1 MDQRRGELRGGLDDL
16 GPFASLRVKLA
27 HTDYTHT
34 EFESDEVGTVFEN
47 ESTEGRVEL
56 VHRPWAG
63 WDGAFG
69 LQWAQRDF
77 GAIGDEAFVP
87 ASQTRDTGLFWI
99 GHRQFDTLRLE
110 LGARH
115 DRNEIDID
123 NTGPAARP
131 DPHFGTPSP
140 SAAPSWAHH
149 VAFHPPFGAHPPPT
163 HPT

>member
-1 MDQRRGELRGGLDDL
+1 MDQRRGELRGGLDNL

-34 EFESDEVGTVFEN
+34 EFEGNEVGTVFEN

-77 GAIGDEAFVP
+77 EAIGDEAFVP
-87 ASQTRDTGLFWI
+87 ASQTRDARLFLI
-99 GHRQFDTLRLE
+99 GHRQFDTLRL
-110 LGARH
+110 ARRAPH
-115 DRNEIDID
+115 DRNTLHSD
-123 NTGPAARP
+123 NAGHAAQPPNPPA
-131 DPHFGTPSP
+131 
-140 SAAPSWAHH
+140 
-149 VAFHPPFGAHPPPT
+149 
-163 HPT
+163 

>member
-1 MDQRRGELRGGLDDL
+1 MVRRPPRATRTDTLFPYTTLFR
-16 GPFASLRVKLA
+16 SRVKLA

-47 ESTEGRVEL
+47 ESPEGRVEL

-77 GAIGDEAFVP
+77 EAIGDEAFVP

-99 GHRQFDTLRLE
+99 GHRQVDPLRPE
-110 LGARH
+110 LAEIRRACCRARVCA
-115 DRNEIDID
+115 DEYISGDA
-123 NTGPAARP
+123 G
-131 DPHFGTPSP
+131 S
-140 SAAPSWAHH
+140 
-149 VAFHPPFGAHPPPT
+149 
-163 HPT
+163 

>member
-1 MDQRRGELRGGLDDL
+1 MRI
-16 GPFASLRVKLA
+16 
-27 HTDYTHT
+27 
-34 EFESDEVGTVFEN
+34 SDWSSDVC
-47 ESTEGRVEL
+47 SSDL

-63 WDGAFG
+63 LDGAFG

-77 GAIGDEAFVP
+77 EAIGDEAFVP

-123 NTGPAARP
+123 NAGPAARP
-131 DPHFGTPSP
+131 APDFGTTSP
-140 SAAPSWAHH
+140 SAALRWDLAIGRAAGWGRGGW
-149 VAFHPPFGAHPPPT
+149 VGENGGGAV
-163 HPT
+163 